1 MDKNI
6 LYEIINSKSE
16 SLTAAE
22 IECIMDEELD
32 KSPEEMDTDLI
43 ELCLDA
49 LTKADE
55 EKLNSRSH
63 RIRLSR
69 VLLVAVIFI
78 LVLGMAV
85 PACAKVFHMEVPE
98 GVARIYKDYLY
109 VDISN
114 DKYITDINYQL
125 EMDGIINPILPNI
138 IYNSSTK
145 VYDYGFKNSNLSDY
159 INFSFSSNELIG
171 TVSIIKHPNNDD
183 VFDTNTV
190 SSNFENVKYFDGNNC
205 KGIILVNEDSSS
217 IQYIDNNINYN
228 IILESGD
235 YETAL
240 EIAESL

>member
-1 MDKNI
+1 MDKDI

-22 IECIMDEELD
+22 IEHIMDEELD

-49 LTKADE
+49 LSKADE
-55 EKLNSRSH
+55 EKLNSKGH

-114 DKYITDINYQL
+114 DKYVTDINYQL
-125 EMDGIINPILPNI
+125 EMDGIKNPILPNI
-138 IYNSSTK
+138 IYLEETTIYNYKIDKSNSFDTF
-145 VYDYGFKNSNLSDY
+145 D
-159 INFSFSSNELIG
+159 FSFSYNELKG
-171 TVSIIKHPNNDD
+171 TVSINKFASNDET
-183 VFDTNTV
+183 FDINTV
-190 SSNFENVKYFDGNNC
+190 SSNFENVKYFEGNNC
-205 KGIILVNEDSSS
+205 KGIVLVNEDSSS
-217 IQYIDNNINYN
+217 IQYIDDNINYN
-228 IILESGD
+228 ITLEIGN